1 MMRKVITIPVDEVV
15 PPRIAVLNALGIP
28 GEQDVDQRTI
38 QLADDGVSLYR
49 EFAAPTG
56 VVTSISTEDFEEI
69 YYGEGHNDGETPL
82 GDIYR
87 SSNSLALFAVTIG
100 GRVSE
105 KIMRLFGD
113 NDFPLGSALDA
124 VASEG
129 AEMAAQALESYYADF
144 LKKSSGLDSS
154 KGILRFSP
162 GYCGWH
168 ISAQKKLFDRL
179 NPGEIGI
186 SLRES
191 FLMQPLKS
199 ISGVIVCGRKDIF
212 YFDDSFPFCAECET
226 RECRERI
233 KDVMEP
239 KQSVN

>member
-1 MMRKVITIPVDEVV
+1 MMGKVITIPVDEAI
-15 PPRIAVLNALGIP
+15 PPRSAVLNALGISD
-28 GEQDVDQRTI
+28 ERSVDRRTI
-38 QLADDGVSLYR
+38 QLADDGVFLYR
-49 EFAAPTG
+49 ELAAPTG
-56 VVTSISTEDFEEI
+56 AVTDISKEDFEEV

-82 GDIYR
+82 GDIIR
-87 SSNSLALFAVTIG
+87 SADSLALFAVTIG
-100 GRVSE
+100 EPVSE
-105 KIMRLFGD
+105 RIMRLFGE

-124 VASEG
+124 AASAG
-129 AEMAAQALESYYADF
+129 AELAAQALESYYADL
-144 LKKSSGLDSS
+144 LKKNNGLDSS
-154 KGILRFSP
+154 RGILRFSP

-168 ISAQKKLFDRL
+168 ISAQRKLFDRL

-212 YFDDSFPFCAECET
+212 YFDDSFPFCTECET

-233 KDVMEP
+233 RDVMEP

>member
-1 MMRKVITIPVDEVV
+1 MRNVITIRLDEVV
-15 PPRIAVLNALGIP
+15 PPRSAILNALGIP
-28 GEQDVDQRTI
+28 DEQNADQKTI
-38 QLADDGVSLYR
+38 QLAGDSVSLYR
-49 EFAAPTG
+49 ELAVPTG
-56 VVTSISTEDFEEI
+56 VVTDISKEDFEEV
-69 YYGEGHNDGETPL
+69 YHGEGHNDGETPL
-82 GDIYR
+82 GDIFR
-87 SSNSLALFAVTIG
+87 SSDSLALFAVTIG
-100 GRVSE
+100 EPVSE
-105 KIMRLFGD
+105 RIMRLFDD

-124 VASEG
+124 AASEG
-129 AEMAAQALESYYADF
+129 AELAAQALESCYADL
-144 LKKSSGLDSS
+144 LKKSNGLDSS
-154 KGILRFSP
+154 RGILRFSP

-212 YFDDSFPFCAECET
+212 YFDDSFPFCAECKT

>member
-1 MMRKVITIPVDEVV
+1 MMRNVITIPVDEVV
-15 PPRIAVLNALGIP
+15 PPRSTVLNALGISD
-28 GEQDVDQRTI
+28 ERSVDRRTI

-49 EFAAPTG
+49 ELAAPTG
-56 VVTSISTEDFEEI
+56 VFTDISTENFEEV
-69 YYGEGHNDGETPL
+69 YRGEGHNESETPL
-82 GDIYR
+82 ENIFR
-87 SSNSLALFAVTIG
+87 SADSLALFAVTIG
-100 GRVSE
+100 EPVSE
-105 KIMRLFGD
+105 RIVRLFDD
-113 NDFPLGSALDA
+113 NDFPLGAALDA
-124 VASEG
+124 AASEG
-129 AEMAAQALESYYADF
+129 AELAAQALESHYTDF
-144 LKKSSGLDSS
+144 LKKGNSLDLT

-233 KDVMEP
+233 KNVMEQ

>member
-1 MMRKVITIPVDEVV
+1 MRKVITIPVDEVL
-15 PPRIAVLNALGIP
+15 PPRNAVLNALGIP
-28 GEQDVDQRTI
+28 DEQNADQRTI

-49 EFAAPTG
+49 ELAAPTG
-56 VVTSISTEDFEEI
+56 VVTDISTEDFEEV
-69 YYGEGHNDGETPL
+69 YHGEGNNDRETPL
-82 GDIYR
+82 GDILR
-87 SSNSLALFAVTIG
+87 SSDSLALFAVTIG
-100 GRVSE
+100 EPVSE
-105 KIMRLFGD
+105 RIMRLFGN

-124 VASEG
+124 AASEG
-129 AEMAAQALESYYADF
+129 AELTAQVLESYYADL
-144 LKKSSGLDSS
+144 LKKSNGLDSS
-154 KGILRFSP
+154 IGILRFSP

-199 ISGVIVCGRKDIF
+199 ISGVIVCARKDVF

>member
-1 MMRKVITIPVDEVV
+1 MRKVITIPVDEVV
-15 PPRIAVLNALGIP
+15 PQRSAVLNALGIP
-28 GEQDVDQRTI
+28 DGQSVDRRTI

-49 EFAAPTG
+49 ELAAPTG
-56 VVTSISTEDFEEI
+56 VVMAISVSDFADV
-69 YYGEGHNDGETPL
+69 YHGESHNDGETPI
-82 GDIYR
+82 GDIFR
-87 SSNSLALFAVTIG
+87 SSDSLALFAVTIG
-100 GRVSE
+100 EPVSE
-105 KIMRLFGD
+105 RIMRLFGE

-124 VASEG
+124 AASEG
-129 AEMAAQALESYYADF
+129 AEMAAQALESHYAD
-144 LKKSSGLDSS
+144 LLRKSDGLDST

-168 ISAQKKLFDRL
+168 ISAQKKLFERL

-226 RECRERI
+226 HECRERI
-233 KDVMEP
+233 KEVMEQ

>member
-1 MMRKVITIPVDEVV
+1 MRNVITIPLDEVV
-15 PPRIAVLNALGIP
+15 PPRSAVLNALGIP
-28 GEQDVDQRTI
+28 DERSVDQRTI
-38 QLADDGVSLYR
+38 QLADDGVSVYR
-49 EFAAPTG
+49 ELVAPTG
-56 VVTSISTEDFEEI
+56 IVTDISTEDFEVV
-69 YYGEGHNDGETPL
+69 YNGEAHNDGETPL
-82 GDIYR
+82 GDIFR
-87 SSNSLALFAVTIG
+87 QSDSLALFAVTIG
-100 GRVSE
+100 EPVSE
-105 KIMRLFGD
+105 RIMRLFDD

-124 VASEG
+124 AASEG
-129 AEMAAQALESYYADF
+129 AELAAQALESHYADF
-144 LKKSSGLDSS
+144 LKKSDGLDSS
-154 KGILRFSP
+154 NGVLRFSP

-199 ISGVIVCGRKDIF
+199 ISGVIICGRKEIF
-212 YFDDSFPFCAECET
+212 DFDDSFPFCADCET

-233 KDVMEP
+233 RDVMEP